1 MKLNKTITKAFVAL
15 AAMAGFAACSS
26 DDYDMV
32 GKPNNAQVYFSN
44 ESSTTLLL
52 AEGQN
57 SVNVEVARIKTDGE
71 LTVGVVAT
79 DESGLFAVANNVT
92 FAAGESTAKLPIT
105 FDFSK
110 LESDKDYPVTLKL
123 QGDTCAYGDNTVT
136 VNIKYAPWSEW
147 ASWVKGNSVYTYT
160 FYYSGTDDEQQ
171 IEYRESMLDP
181 TQAQLKL
188 LNWGSGI
195 DLVLNWNKKLN
206 LITIQPTAFATHATY
221 GTVSV
226 ADTYTYLTEVK
237 GKTDVDLEKYRSY
250 FDEETGRLMLN
261 VVYFVDAGTFGN
273 GYEVVQLPGY
283 TQADYSLAIADNGSY
298 QQGVKIGQVFNMT
311 KGADLG
317 SIKYAVL
324 EGTLTA
330 EEVEEKA
337 QSIFSGDIASTE
349 TKEDGWRVVLVDQA
363 GDYTLIALGYDN
375 DGAWQATEAVNFT
388 VESPIGETWIVRA
401 TGTYTYNEAAYEG
414 SSSGVK
420 LYGCKENASAFALSP
435 WAANS
440 TLKFEVDENG
450 DIHVLNSATGEDYQ
464 PGAPIIAGD
473 AYDLG
478 ADDNKSYWDEEK
490 KTLYLNVIYYV
501 PGVGAFGA
509 GYETFEVN
517 DATAKMLSKARANTA
532 KSSRTISAAPRANVS
547 AKSMPQHKHSLKKIK

>member
-1 MKLNKTITKAFVAL
+1 MKLNKTITNAFVAI

-26 DDYDMV
+26 DDYEMV
-32 GKPNNAQVYFSN
+32 EKPNNAQVYFSN
-44 ESSTTLLL
+44 ENSSTLLL
-52 AEGQN
+52 NEGQN
-57 SVNVEVARIKTDGE
+57 SVNVEVTRINTEGE

-79 DESGLFAVANNVT
+79 DESGLFNVAKSVT
-92 FAAGESTAKLPIT
+92 FANGESKAQLPIS
-105 FDFSK
+105 FDFSA
-110 LESDKDYPVTLKL
+110 LESDTDYPVTLKL
-123 QGDTCAYGDNTVT
+123 QGDTCAYGDNKVT

-147 ASWVKGNSVYTYT
+147 ASWVKGNSVYNYSI
-160 FYYSGTDDEQQ
+160 YYGGVDDEQK

-188 LNWGSGI
+188 THWGSDI
-195 DLVLNWNKKLN
+195 DLVLDWNKKLN
-206 LITIQPTAFATHATY
+206 LITIKPTAFDTHATY
-221 GTVSV
+221 GTVRV
-226 ADTYTYLTEVK
+226 ADTYTYLTEVR
-237 GKTDVDLEKYRSY
+237 GRDDVDIADYRSY

-273 GYEVVQLPGY
+273 GYEFVQLPGY
-283 TQADYSLAIADNGSY
+283 TQVDYSLAIADNGSY

-317 SIKYAVL
+317 SVKYAVL

-363 GDYTLIALGYDN
+363 GDYTLIALGYDS
-375 DGAWQATEAVNFT
+375 DGAWQTTEAVNFT
-388 VESPIGETWIVRA
+388 VESPIGQTWTVRA
-401 TGTYTYNEAAYEG
+401 TGTYTYNEAIYEG

-420 LYGCKENASAFALSP
+420 LYGCKENASVFALSP

-464 PGAPIIAGD
+464 PGAPIVAGD
-473 AYDLG
+473 ACDLG
-478 ADDNKSYWDEEK
+478 LSADKSYWDEEK
-490 KTLYLNVIYYV
+490 NTLYLNVVYYV

-509 GYETFEVN
+509 GFETFEVS
-517 DATAKMLSKARANTA
+517 DAAAKMLSMARANVA
-532 KSSRTISAAPRANVS
+532 KSNRTISAAPRATTS
-547 AKSMPQHKHSLKKIK
+547 AKSLPQYKHTLKKIK